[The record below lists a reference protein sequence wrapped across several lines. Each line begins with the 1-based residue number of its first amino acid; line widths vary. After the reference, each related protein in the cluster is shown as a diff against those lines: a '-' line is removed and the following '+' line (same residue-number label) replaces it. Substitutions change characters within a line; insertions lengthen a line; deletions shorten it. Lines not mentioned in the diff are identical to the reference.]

1 MIMSDQYAEYQ
12 IRYGNKTITMAVSD
26 PDDLIQKRHVHGR
39 FYEIEELEYIR
50 TLLPPNSTVADVGAN
65 VGNHSLFFSQVCRAA
80 CVIAFEVNE
89 EAIALLRRNVAI
101 NRDEAIDLSNVGC
114 AVGNGSG
121 FVKVKSKGSLH
132 NLGSATFVACPDVS
146 GYRTEALDKL
156 LDSRDVDF
164 IKIDVEG
171 MEFDVLEGALE
182 TIRRSRPILFVE
194 VRKNDLDRYFSLMK
208 SMNYRTE
215 RTFQRYRGIFTFSAL
230 YGR

>member
-1 MIMSDQYAEYQ
+1 MSEQYAEYQ
-12 IRYGNKTITMAVSD
+12 IRYGNQTITMAVSD
-26 PDDLIQKRHVHGR
+26 PEDLIQKRHVHGR

-50 TLLPPNSTVADVGAN
+50 TLLPPKSTVADVGAN
-65 VGNHSLFFSQVCRAA
+65 VGNHSLFFSQVCRAD
-80 CVIAFEVNE
+80 CVIPFEVNE

-101 NRDEAIDLSNVGC
+101 NRAEAIDLSHVGC
-114 AVGNGSG
+114 AIGKDSG
-121 FVKVKSKGSLH
+121 FVSLKAKWTAH
-132 NLGSATFVACPDVS
+132 NLGSATFMPSPDVT
-146 GYRTEALDKL
+146 GYRMEALDKL
-156 LDSRDVDF
+156 LDGRDIDF

-194 VRKNDLDRYFSLMK
+194 VRKHDLDRYFSVMS

-215 RTFQRYRGIFTFSAL
+215 RTFQRYRGVFTFLAL